1 MKKITTVMNLYVP
14 SNIVTKYIKLRIKQ
28 KIYMKQKQN
37 MKQEQNDKEMQF
49 QNHGGKYLT
58 TLSETIRPRRQK
70 SLGSI

>member
-1 MKKITTVMNLYVP
+1 
-14 SNIVTKYIKLRIKQ
+14 
-28 KIYMKQKQN
+28 MKQKQN

-70 SLGSI
+70 SLGSIQNIQKIKLTSLIQQKDREYCKW